1 MVFSFPAI
9 QKGTPSTMTG
19 LYFSSGVFALVSED
33 RGKRVSTFCVCVYAC
48 DTYVVRSRCGCGV
61 DGVDGVGGV
70 AGVDGIGGVD
80 GVDKWVFCG
89 RHCAS

>member
-1 MVFSFPAI
+1 MPFKNVSLAYGSGSLQNGTVDWNFCTFEWCVCTCVRSSRKTSFH
-9 QKGTPSTMTG
+9 
-19 LYFSSGVFALVSED
+19 V
-33 RGKRVSTFCVCVYAC
+33 CVCVHAC

-80 GVDKWVFCG
+80 GVAKWVFCG
-89 RHCAS
+89 